1 MPEPV
6 MRIAG
11 EVAKPMPRRVNF
23 TIDCLNRATCPAGN
37 KDRAYIYDQR
47 TPGLC
52 LMVTNTGSK
61 AFYLLKKIAGRTQRI
76 RLGSFPDITIEQAR
90 KLGSQTAGKLADGID
105 IQAERKSIR
114 KDATLQEVWDK
125 WFNEHGKPRLRPRT
139 LETDKSRFDTCF
151 DGWKAKKI
159 HSIRPSDAQRLLN
172 TLGESKGHTTANRA
186 VQLLRRLMTFAR
198 VNPNPCAKG
207 EIRFFR
213 EEPRERYLSGDELA
227 KLLGAIDSET
237 NTTIA
242 DFTKLCLWL
251 GQRRGNIASMRWDE
265 LDLNRGIWA
274 IPGAKFKTHKPLV
287 VPMAQ
292 PAIDV
297 LKGRKQDGEYV
308 FPGDGKGGHL
318 VEPKAGWKRILD
330 RAGLHNIHLHDL
342 RHNVASWAVQNGASL
357 YAVGKVL
364 GHANQAT
371 TQRYA
376 HLALDP
382 LRATVQTGTN
392 AMLAAIAT
400 ANAEQEKKVKSE

>member
-1 MPEPV
+1 MPESV

-11 EVAKPMPRRVNF
+11 ENDKPMTRRVNF
-23 TIDCLNRATCPAGN
+23 TIESLNRATCPTG
-37 KDRAYIYDQR
+37 KDRVTLYDAR
-47 TPGLC
+47 TAGLA
-52 LMVTNTGSK
+52 LRITPTGSK
-61 AFYLLKKIAGRTQRI
+61 TFVFYRKVNGRPQRI
-76 RLGSFPDITIEQAR
+76 KLGSFPSVSIEQAR
-90 KLGSQTAGKLADGID
+90 RMAVQTAGQLADGID

-125 WFNEHGKPRLRPRT
+125 WLAEHGQPRLRPRT

-207 EIRFFR
+207 EVRFFR
-213 EEPRERYLSGDELA
+213 EEARERYLSGDELA
-227 KLLGAIDSET
+227 KLLVAIEAEP

-242 DFTKLCLWL
+242 DFARLCLWL
-251 GQRRGNIASMRWDE
+251 GQRRGNIASMRWNE

-287 VPMAQ
+287 VPLAQ

-308 FPGDGKGGHL
+308 FPGAGEGGHL

-382 LRATVQTGTN
+382 LRATVKLGAD
-392 AMLAAIAT
+392 AMQAAIAT
-400 ANAEQEKKVKSE
+400 ANAEQEKKAKSE